1 MEGDESLRK
10 IAKGGFIVLLG
21 LVISKLLGY
30 AYRVIVARMGAEQY
44 GLISIGIALLGIATT
59 LSVLGLNQGVLR
71 YVSFY
76 KGKEEFSKIKE
87 ILVSSFNLIFPL
99 SLVLAVLLFVFS
111 RWLSV
116 NVFNNE
122 ELSLVIKIIAIALP
136 FNSIREVLF
145 NTFKAFQKVQYEVYS
160 KNILENVLKV
170 LLTIIFFI
178 LGFKLLGATLAFTL
192 SIILSFILAVYY
204 LEKKVFS
211 VLKFKTSKFL
221 NKELLVYS
229 IPLLFSN
236 FIFSLILWTDTLMI
250 GYFLPEAQV
259 GIYNA
264 AQPTAFLMFM
274 LPYALLILFVPILTE
289 LYAKHKKEEFRV
301 VYRTVTKWVFGLNLI
316 LLSIFYLFSKDILRI
331 LFGDNYVTA
340 SSSLIVLGTGYF
352 IGYIAST
359 IQSLLLVI
367 KKTKIILFNTVIM
380 AVGNIL
386 LNIFLI
392 PKYGIVGAAIATGFI
407 FTIRSVLL
415 TIESISITK
424 IIPFKL
430 NYIKI
435 VFSILVVSAIVKYV
449 ARFYE
454 INIFTLILTIIF
466 MVILYGGLLLVTRS
480 FEREDAVVI
489 KFVEDKIG
497 INFTKVNMVLGRFIK

>member
-1 MEGDESLRK
+1 
-10 IAKGGFIVLLG
+10 
-21 LVISKLLGY
+21 
-30 AYRVIVARMGAEQY
+30 
-44 GLISIGIALLGIATT
+44 
-59 LSVLGLNQGVLR
+59 
-71 YVSFY
+71 
-76 KGKEEFSKIKE
+76 
-87 ILVSSFNLIFPL
+87 
-99 SLVLAVLLFVFS
+99 
-111 RWLSV
+111 
-116 NVFNNE
+116 
-122 ELSLVIKIIAIALP
+122 
-136 FNSIREVLF
+136 
-145 NTFKAFQKVQYEVYS
+145 
-160 KNILENVLKV
+160 
-170 LLTIIFFI
+170 
-178 LGFKLLGATLAFTL
+178 
-192 SIILSFILAVYY
+192 LSFILAVYY